1 MKFCRSLFFFILI
14 ILSCSGALFA
24 TNFSFAANKN
34 LLVENSFQR
43 DSILPKSTSE
53 YFDDYSNRFSLF
65 LYAKEKYNSFSIYD
79 PVSNKLLSYT
89 PNKQLNMGLG
99 FHYKWMGI
107 GIALNFGF
115 INHDDNI
122 YGDTKRIDLQTN
134 IYMNKAVFDFYLQY
148 YKNFYI
154 ENPKDA
160 FSGWTGGNKPYVRPD
175 IGTLTMGLSGLYV
188 FNHKHFSYKAAFVQ
202 TAIQKKNAGSFM
214 LGGSAFLQGI
224 VGDSSLL
231 PMSSDFNRLP
241 QVNAHSGFYFG
252 VIVAYAY
259 SFTIRKYFYISLSLL
274 STVEVGE
281 IVNKFESGTV
291 SSAWVPIIH
300 IQPRM
305 SVGYNRP
312 KWYMGFSFVRD
323 SYFEGNKEEDDLEF
337 SFSSGNFRLYTG
349 MRFNWFSGNAKKLKN

>member
-1 MKFCRSLFFFILI
+1 MKLNQQFFIFTLFLI
-14 ILSCSGALFA
+14 SCLRALGTPSLSVNPSI
-24 TNFSFAANKN
+24 NF
-34 LLVENSFQR
+34 VGINSFPA

-65 LYAKEKYNSFSIYD
+65 LYAKEKYNSFSISD
-79 PVSNKLLSYT
+79 PLSKRELDYT

-107 GIALNFGF
+107 GIALKFGF
-115 INHDDNI
+115 VNNDDDI

-134 IYMNKAVFDFYLQY
+134 IYMNKAVFDFYFQY
-148 YKNFYI
+148 YKSFYI

-175 IGTLTMGLSGLYV
+175 IRSLTMGLSGLYV

-224 VGDSSLL
+224 AGDSSLL
-231 PMSSDFNRLP
+231 PASSDFNKLP
-241 QVNAHSGFYFG
+241 QLKAHSGFYFG
-252 VIVAYAY
+252 IIVAYAY
-259 SFTIRKYFYISLSLL
+259 SFSIKKHFYISLSLS
-274 STVEVGE
+274 STMETGKVANE
-281 IVNKFESGTV
+281 FETNLA
-291 SSAWVPIIH
+291 SSTWVPIIH
-300 IQPRM
+300 IQPRV

-323 SYFEGNKEEDDLEF
+323 SYFEGKKEENDLEF
-337 SFSSGNFRLYTG
+337 AFNSGNFRLYAG
-349 MRFNWFSGNAKKLKN
+349 MRFNWFSGSAKRLKE